1 MTTTPQLY
9 PTPADNPETIRAY
22 VAMRDGQP
30 QKARAVAEAAMP
42 RNPGD
47 RVLRFVL
54 AQSLTRT
61 NAADKAVRHLQ
72 RLVHAEPENVWFR
85 IELAN
90 ALNGAGHAR
99 EAIEQIDA
107 AFAVEPDHDFAILIY
122 TQILRGLGEAR
133 RAWDE
138 LSPRLDELPHTNHVA
153 LALGGVIPNGAD
165 ATEVL
170 DRLSA
175 SAHNPALNV
184 AERRGAFFV
193 TAKILDKRGRY
204 DEAFNA
210 AAAANHLVNGPPSDY
225 HAEVFEQLS
234 PELIASVEPANV
246 DASRVVLVCGMPR
259 SGTTVTEQIL
269 ATHPRAAT
277 AGEFNGLPLVVEQA
291 AKHAARE
298 RFVPAE
304 LATKLAKTYLKG
316 LAEHAGKLPAGK
328 DTVLIDKLPTNF
340 IILGL
345 AAKLLPGVRMIRCTR
360 DPRDTAISNYF
371 QDFGDR
377 LVFRTRL
384 DTLADELL
392 LHERIARRWRADL
405 GSALLESSLE
415 DLIEHP
421 EPHARDLLAHAGL
434 EWDESCLRF
443 HERKSHVRTFS
454 AEQVRVGLNASSVGR
469 WKNYASHLGPL
480 IERLQ
485 AGGLLAD

>member
-1 MTTTPQLY
+1 MTDAPQPY
-9 PTPADNPETIRAY
+9 PAPADHPETIAAF

-30 QKARAVAEAAMP
+30 QRARAIAEAAIT
-42 RNPGD
+42 RNANN
-47 RVLRFVL
+47 RVLRFIL

-72 RLVHAEPENVWFR
+72 RLVKAEPENVWFL

-90 ALNGAGHAR
+90 ALDGTGHTDDALR
-99 EAIEQIDA
+99 QIDRA
-107 AFAVEPDHDFAILIY
+107 LAIEPDHDFAILIY
-122 TQILRGLGEAR
+122 AQILRGVGEAR

-138 LSPRLDELPHTNHVA
+138 LSARIDTLPRTNHVA
-153 LALGGVIPNGAD
+153 LALGGVIPKDAD

-170 DRLSA
+170 ERLNTS
-175 SAHNPALNV
+175 SHNTALNT
-184 AERRGAFFV
+184 AERRGAFFAV
-193 TAKILDKRGRY
+193 AKILDKRGRY

-234 PELIASVEPANV
+234 PKLVASVEPANL
-246 DASRVVLVCGMPR
+246 DASHVVLVCGMPR

-269 ATHPRAAT
+269 AAHPRAAT
-277 AGEFNGLPLVVEQA
+277 AGEFNGLPLVTEQA

-298 RFVPAE
+298 GFVPAE
-304 LATKLAKTYLKG
+304 LATKLAKTYLKS
-316 LAEHAGKLPAGK
+316 LADHAGTLPAGK
-328 DTVLIDKLPTNF
+328 QTVLIDKLPTNI

-345 AAKLLPGVRMIRCTR
+345 VARLLPGVRMIRCTR
-360 DPRDTAISNYF
+360 DLRDIAISCHM

-392 LHERIARRWRADL
+392 LHERIADRWRADL
-405 GSALLESSLE
+405 GNQMLESSLE
-415 DLIEHP
+415 ELIADP
-421 EPHARDLLAHAGL
+421 EPRARALLAHAGL
-434 EWDESCLRF
+434 EWDPSVLRYY
-443 HERKSHVRTFS
+443 ETKRHVRTFS
-454 AEQVRVGLNASSVGR
+454 VDQVRVGLNASSVGR
-469 WKNYASHLGPL
+469 WKNYERQLAPL

-485 AGGLLAD
+485 ASGMLTA